1 MIKGMYQQYKR
12 LGYTRIW
19 ELAHMFFILIMISCM
34 MGKLMAMGLQRI
46 VG

>member
-19 ELAHMFFILIMISCM
+19 ELAHMIFYLDYDILYDREIN
-34 MGKLMAMGLQRI
+34 GDGA
-46 VG
+46 